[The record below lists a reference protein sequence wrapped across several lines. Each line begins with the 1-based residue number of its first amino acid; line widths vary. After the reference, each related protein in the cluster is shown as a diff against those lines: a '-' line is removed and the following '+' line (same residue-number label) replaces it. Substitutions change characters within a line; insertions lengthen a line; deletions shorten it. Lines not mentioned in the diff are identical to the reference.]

1 MERAGCFFCCD
12 YRRRYSCSN
21 HYEEEVIALPS
32 QSKRLLNFLF
42 FEDYRHRSPFHPYCS
57 LPRKKS
63 QHRPCDLTEAPAA
76 NLDRFFYRCVSTT
89 YCGGVM
95 FKEHY
100 PAFAVV
106 QVEQQPKKRKRT
118 AYKNCGFHKASNEF
132 VYTNS
137 LARENPLTPAPKKA
151 ATRPPLFGSFWGQKE
166 QSLALNKAVV
176 QVEQ

>member
-1 MERAGCFFCCD
+1 MERAVCFFCCD

-21 HYEEEVIALPS
+21 HYEEEVTALPS

-42 FEDYRHRSPFHPYCS
+42 FEDYRHRSPFHLYCS
-57 LPRKKS
+57 PPRKKS
-63 QHRPCDLTEAPAA
+63 QHRPCDLTEAPAV

-132 VYTNS
+132 VITNS
-137 LARENPLTPAPKKA
+137 LARGEPLDPRTEKGRDA
-151 ATRPPLFGSFWGQKE
+151 AAFFRFLLGTKGTIACAQ
-166 QSLALNKAVV
+166 
-176 QVEQ
+176 

>member
-1 MERAGCFFCCD
+1 MLALFCVPMYIERKNHSA
-12 YRRRYSCSN
+12 SC
-21 HYEEEVIALPS
+21 YVV
-32 QSKRLLNFLF
+32 
-42 FEDYRHRSPFHPYCS
+42 
-57 LPRKKS
+57 
-63 QHRPCDLTEAPAA
+63 

-132 VYTNS
+132 VITNS
-137 LARENPLTPAPKKA
+137 LARGEPLDPRTEKGRDA
-151 ATRPPLFGSFWGQKE
+151 AAFFRFLLGTKGTIACAQ
-166 QSLALNKAVV
+166 
-176 QVEQ
+176 